1 MENLKREVES
11 LRGTAHR
18 IWVSIEENIAPLY
31 SDIDGKLEDDQD
43 DEILNEL
50 DKIFSV
56 ISCGNN
62 RIQRII
68 EMRLSYEDE
77 TLNLLE
83 IDEIVEIIESIKYY
97 LNEKISEFRNNTTF
111 EEDRKAIYYLILCR
125 SAIFQLQGTCNYLK
139 EELIVLKSSR

>member
-1 MENLKREVES
+1 MEDLKRKVES
-11 LRGTAHR
+11 LRGTANR

-31 SDIDGKLEDDQD
+31 SDIGVKFQDDQD
-43 DEILNEL
+43 DEIFYEL

-56 ISCGNN
+56 ISCGTN

-77 TLNLLE
+77 ILNLLE

-97 LNEKISEFRNNTTF
+97 LNEKISEFRNNITF

-125 SAIFQLQGTCNYLK
+125 SAIIQLQGTCNYLK
-139 EELIVLKSSR
+139 RRTSSIAIK